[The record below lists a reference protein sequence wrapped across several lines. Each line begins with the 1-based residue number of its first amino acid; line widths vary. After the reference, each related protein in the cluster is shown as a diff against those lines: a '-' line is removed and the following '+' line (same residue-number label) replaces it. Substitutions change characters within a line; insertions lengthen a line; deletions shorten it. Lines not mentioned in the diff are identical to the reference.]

1 MSGSIEEEKYSSH
14 IEALQK
20 EISETNRRLDEQKLA
35 AEKMRE
41 STAKKINLTGTVNR
55 LVVALSAL
63 FGGVAAASFAKS
75 DFLAIV
81 AANKIGSYA
90 LIISLSILVGY
101 FVFSPRSRRIE
112 STFLDI
118 DREAKTLKES
128 VNVKKLDEVESYI
141 SPLAERIYLH
151 RRSVDATEAT
161 DPQERS
167 QFARYVQSV
176 ISSLDE
182 RISLSEQKAS
192 MLLDRGT
199 SYLRGGIYFYVATIV
214 LWQVAIFFTGFH
226 SHVWVGIISC
236 SLTFLVVEF
245 LAAWFLKQYRSYVD
259 SSIAYLR
266 VRSIFNRFMLSYYAI
281 NEFSSEGDAAGDARM
296 QILKVLEEEIKWPEL
311 KDVNS
316 NDFNFMLES
325 MSSFTSALEKLRGTF
340 DKDKDKG
347 RASA

>member
-1 MSGSIEEEKYSSH
+1 MSGSIDEDKLRSH

-20 EISETNRRLDEQKLA
+20 EISETNRKIDEQNSA
-35 AEKMRE
+35 AAKMRE
-41 STAKKINLTGTVNR
+41 STARKTQLTGTVNR

-63 FGGVAAASFAKS
+63 FGGISAASFVKS

-81 AANKIGSYA
+81 AANKVGVYA
-90 LIISLSILVGY
+90 LIISLSILVAY

-118 DREAKTLKES
+118 DREAKTLKDG
-128 VNVKKLDEVESYI
+128 VNIQKLDEAESYI
-141 SPLAERIYLH
+141 SPLAERIFLH
-151 RRSVDATEAT
+151 RRSVDV
-161 DPQERS
+161 PQAIDHQEKS

-226 SHVWVGIISC
+226 SHVWVGIFSC

-266 VRSIFNRFMLSYYAI
+266 VRSIFNRYMLSYYAI
-281 NEFSSEGDAAGDARM
+281 SEFSCEGDAAGDARI

-340 DKDKDKG
+340 DKDKA